1 MHTYKH
7 NNFAITYNYNDEIF
21 SMTVVT
27 PMIKVKMDNNTINL
41 LVRNYNLTMRCL
53 PSDTDLK
60 YKWNRKNTS
69 LPTSAVGV
77 NTSTMTIYRLT
88 PEDAGDYQC
97 VLSNISG
104 VISSQFSALKI
115 NGTYIHSYF
124 IYLVKRRT
132 FNSSTLD
139 QCYNQFQIM
148 V

>member
-1 MHTYKH
+1 
-7 NNFAITYNYNDEIF
+7 
-21 SMTVVT
+21 
-27 PMIKVKMDNNTINL
+27 MIKVKMDNTISL

-69 LPTSAVGV
+69 LPLSAVGV

-104 VISSQFSALKI
+104 VISSEFSTLKI
-115 NGTYIHSYF
+115 YGT
-124 IYLVKRRT
+124 
-132 FNSSTLD
+132 
-139 QCYNQFQIM
+139 
-148 V
+148 